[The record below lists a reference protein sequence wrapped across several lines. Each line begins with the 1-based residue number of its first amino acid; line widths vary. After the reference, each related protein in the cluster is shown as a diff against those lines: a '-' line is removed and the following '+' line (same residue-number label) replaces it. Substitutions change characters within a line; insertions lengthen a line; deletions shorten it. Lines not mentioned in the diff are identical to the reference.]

1 MNKTLLSIAVAAS
14 FVLSGQAQAGAHAE
28 IYADFPITVK
38 NYTGTKTH
46 SEAYTGQIARHTLHN
61 SAKKLVSKGLV

>member
-38 NYTGTKTH
+38 NYANLNKNDLH
-46 SEAYTGQIARHTLHN
+46 YRQILFII
-61 SAKKLVSKGLV
+61 